1 MSKIG
6 TEKIHIG
13 LLWHTLNHGNLGVDA
28 LSRTNI
34 ALLEEAASAIGR
46 QADFT
51 MFGNRSSMPEL
62 ELPPN
67 VTVGPSP
74 SLRDF
79 AVGRWDFFREIGRCD
94 IVFDIGEGD
103 SFTDIYGGKRLAL
116 QMVTKMAALG
126 RGVPLVLSPQTIGP
140 FGRPL
145 NRFIAVSVM
154 NRARAVFA
162 RDHLSLSFLNAHVR
176 KSLTDE
182 FIDVAF
188 ALPFTPSAKG
198 GQVRV
203 GLNISGLL
211 FNGGYGGKNELGLS
225 LDYAELSRQ
234 LVRRLLDAGADVHLF
249 AHVSDWRNREG
260 HDTSPDDDRTAMS
273 ILHAEFPA
281 TKLAPAFMDAT
292 QAKSWMSGL
301 DFVVAGRMH
310 ACIGAFSAGVAVVP
324 IAYSR
329 KFNGL
334 FQSLG
339 YDYFVDGRA
348 SDTQS
353 AVEKVMTWFAVRD
366 ELHARVIAGRSQ
378 AAAKLDR
385 YRHGLRKMLAG
396 A

>member
-1 MSKIG
+1 
-6 TEKIHIG
+6 
-13 LLWHTLNHGNLGVDA
+13 
-28 LSRTNI
+28 
-34 ALLEEAASAIGR
+34 
-46 QADFT
+46 
-51 MFGNRSSMPEL
+51 MPEL
-62 ELPPN
+62 ALPAN
-67 VTVGPSP
+67 VRVGTTP
-74 SLRDF
+74 SLKDF
-79 AVGRWDFFREIGRCD
+79 AAGRWDFFREIGRCD
-94 IVFDIGEGD
+94 IVFDLGEGD

-116 QMVTKMAALG
+116 QMITKLAALA
-126 RGVPLVLSPQTIGP
+126 RGLPLVLSPQTIGP
-140 FGRPL
+140 FDRPL
-145 NRFIAVSVM
+145 NRLAAVAVM

-162 RDHLSLSFLNAHVR
+162 RDHLSSSFLDTHVR
-176 KSLTDE
+176 KSSTDE

-198 GQVRV
+198 DQVRA

-211 FNGGYGGKNELGLS
+211 FSGGYSGKNELGLS

-234 LVRRLLDAGADVHLF
+234 LVRRLLDAGAEVHLF
-249 AHVSDWRNREG
+249 AHVTDSRNREG
-260 HDTSPDDDRTAMS
+260 NDISRDDDRAAMS
-273 ILHAEFPA
+273 VLHAEFPT
-281 TKLAPAFMDAT
+281 TKLAPAFTDAT
-292 QAKSWMSGL
+292 HAKSWMSGL

-353 AVEKVMTWFAVRD
+353 AIEKVMAWFAARD
-366 ELHARVIAGRSQ
+366 QLQARVIAGKSR
-378 AAAKLDR
+378 ADARLDR
-385 YRHGLRKMLAG
+385 YRHALREMLAV